1 MATENIIMA
10 CVQKGLSRQDTHE
23 EIRRCLHSPLVPPK
37 LISLGVLSQEAAAQV
52 KERGKSN
59 NLIDRIRQSEFFNP
73 IHADLDSLLDAKTF
87 TGRASQQ
94 VEKFTRVGGE
104 VETALR
110 PYADHLITIK
120 TVDLAV

>member
-23 EIRRCLHSPLVPPK
+23 KIRPCLHAPPGA
-37 LISLGVLSQEAAAQV
+37 SNTDCLGVLSHEAAAQV

-59 NLIDRIRQSEFFNP
+59 DLIDRIRQSNFFDP